1 MYIGVDLGGTAIKIG
16 LVDDNGTIIH
26 KDSVPTR
33 AKEGYE
39 AIISDIANLIKKI
52 LEDSNTSINDI
63 KSIGM
68 GAPGAVDNKNG
79 IVKHLENIH
88 MRNAPVREEMNKYFD
103 LPVYIDNDANCAA
116 LGEFYALDDKDI
128 ECFVAITLGTGV
140 GSGIIIN
147 GKIYTGFNGVAG
159 EFGHTVIYKNGIDCN
174 CGRKGCWENYAS
186 ATALIRE
193 TVKTANE
200 YPNSLL
206 AKLISE
212 NDGKAN
218 GKIPF
223 DAAKSGDE
231 AAIKVVNE
239 YLENISIG
247 LVDVI
252 NILRP
257 EVVVI
262 GGGISNEGESIL
274 KPIKDYVY
282 EHVYAK
288 ECTEKTDIR
297 IAKLRNDA
305 GIIGAAFLGK

>member
-1 MYIGVDLGGTAIKIG
+1 MYIGVDLGGTATKIG
-16 LVDDNGTIIH
+16 IVDENGNIVA
-26 KDSVPTR
+26 KGSVPTR
-33 AKEGYE
+33 AKDGYE
-39 AIISDIANLIKKI
+39 IIVNDMAVLIKKLLSDNNI
-52 LEDSNTSINDI
+52 KAEDI
-63 KSIGM
+63 KSIGI
-68 GAPGAVDNKNG
+68 GAPGSIDNKKG
-79 IVKHLENIH
+79 VVIYSENII
-88 MRNAPVREEMNKYFD
+88 MRNAPVCDEMRKHFD

-116 LGEFYALDDKDI
+116 LGEFYALDEKDI

-159 EFGHTVIYKNGIDCN
+159 EFGHTTIDRNGVVCN

-193 TVKTANE
+193 TVKAADEN
-200 YPNSLL
+200 PDSLL

-223 DAAKSGDE
+223 DAAKAGDE
-231 AAIKVVNE
+231 VGIKVVNE
-239 YLENISIG
+239 YIENISVG

-257 EVVVI
+257 ETIVI

-282 EHVYAK
+282 DHAYAI